1 MKAIQYIRL
10 IGKEFISL
18 TDAELHLWV
27 EMVRPMVSRKQFG
40 KLYEQAIAYLVCH
53 KLKMAGYGEN
63 PLGDMGAIGI
73 GFAVGSVSEGGSSIS
88 FGANQSSNLATDAE
102 LGLTAY
108 GVQFLQLRRM
118 VIVPIHCSGELDS
131 SGGKGKNNP
140 CIVPVASD
148 AVLGGIKVRPGSGLR
163 VEGISSNCRSS
174 PGLKCRSGSKRARPT
189 RTAHPLRTWPRTTNS
204 APLTAQPDR
213 SCDRASRTTSPN

>member
-1 MKAIQYIRL
+1 
-10 IGKEFISL
+10 
-18 TDAELHLWV
+18 
-27 EMVRPMVSRKQFG
+27 MVSRKQFG

-148 AVLGGIKVRPGSGLR
+148 AVLGGIKVEGCSANWRGGLR
-163 VEGISSNCRSS
+163 RQTVPAKRIGLGRCRRCSENCC
-174 PGLKCRSGSKRARPT
+174 LRPVCK
-189 RTAHPLRTWPRTTNS
+189 A
-204 APLTAQPDR
+204 
-213 SCDRASRTTSPN
+213 